1 MSIDSVLQSGRSAAL
16 RLMQDTCT
24 IVTPGVGDP
33 VYNPVTNTS
42 AAPGSV
48 EIYTGPVRVQL
59 QAIAS
64 DRPLVAGDSL
74 ATVRRYVVSI
84 PVGAAVVPKGAIITI
99 SASAHDP
106 GLVATKF
113 TVRSVLH
120 KSQATALRMEC
131 EKLERES

>member
-1 MSIDSVLQSGRSAAL
+1 MSIDSILQSGRDAAL

-24 IVTPGVGDP
+24 IVAAGSSVP
-33 VYNPVTNTS
+33 VYDPATNTS
-42 AAPGSV
+42 SV
-48 EIYTGPVRVQL
+48 PTPEPIYSGPVRVQL

-74 ATVRRYVVSI
+74 ATVRYVVSVPI
-84 PVGAAVVPKGAIITI
+84 GAVNVPKGATITVT
-99 SASAHDP
+99 ASAHDP
-106 GLVATKF
+106 GLVGTRF

-131 EKLERES
+131 EKLERET